1 MAVATAAFRSAD
13 GDAQT
18 PVPSLFARVRC
29 PAAVAARLLVIGGIV
44 FGYIYVGNV
53 KLMFPS
59 STTIYQEF
67 DCSVSSCSPCSD
79 TRTEARFALS

>member
-29 PAAVAARLLVIGGIV
+29 AAAVAARLLVIVGIV

-59 STTIYQEF
+59 SKY
-67 DCSVSSCSPCSD
+67 DDLSRVRLSSFFV
-79 TRTEARFALS
+79 FALQRATLID